1 MCLAIPMRIVAIDGF
16 TAHCDA
22 RGVTRQ
28 VSLFMMQDQP
38 PAVGDYIMMQLGY
51 AIQKVSEADA
61 QASWQLLDQ
70 IIEEIGLEPQV
81 NQ

>member
-22 RGVTRQ
+22 RGVRRE
-28 VSLFMMQDQP
+28 VSLFMMQDAL

-61 QASWQLLDQ
+61 LASWQLLDQ
-70 IIEEIGLEPQV
+70 IIEELGPQTQV
-81 NQ
+81 CG